1 MIVVADTSPL
11 NYLIQIECDHLLPA
25 LYGEVFLPPAVM
37 QELKHPGAPASVRGW
52 LQKVPAWI
60 KVHAITSLADESLV
74 FLDPGE
80 REAIQLAQEQK
91 AGLLLIDEHKGRIEA
106 RRRGLN
112 ITGTLGVLL
121 AAAELGLADAK
132 VMYQRLINETSFRTT
147 PELRIRFFGY

>member
-11 NYLIQIECDHLLPA
+11 NYLIQIECDNLLPA
-25 LYGEVFLPPAVM
+25 LYGEVFVPPAVM
-37 QELKHPGAPASVRGW
+37 LELNHPGAPAAVHAW

-60 KVHAITSLADESLV
+60 EVHAIVSLTDESLA

-80 REAIQLAQEQK
+80 REAIQLAQEQR

-112 ITGTLGVLL
+112 ITGTLGGVT
-121 AAAELGLADAK
+121 GG
-132 VMYQRLINETSFRTT
+132 RRT
-147 PELRIRFFGY
+147 RFG

>member
-11 NYLIQIECDHLLPA
+11 NYLIQIECDNLLPT
-25 LYGEVFLPPAVM
+25 LYGEVFVPSAVM
-37 QELKHPGAPASVRGW
+37 LELNHHGAPASVHVW

-60 KVHAITSLADESLV
+60 QIHKIAAVTDESLA

-80 REAIQLAQEQK
+80 REAIQLAQEQT

-112 ITGTLGVLL
+112 VTGTLGVLL
-121 AAAELGLADAK
+121 AAAELGLVDAK
-132 VMYQRLINETSFRTT
+132 AMYQRLVAETSFRTT
-147 PELRIRFFGY
+147 PELRIKFLGH